1 MRPTTTLGAFT
12 FAAALAIP
20 ALGRANTVA
29 PPPVVKITAH
39 RFQFSPGQI
48 ILKKGETVRL
58 QLTSTDAV
66 HGFFARPLKI
76 DTDIRPER
84 LTMVTVTPT
93 TTGTFKVICDHYRG
107 IGHTTMKMTI
117 VVE

>member
-1 MRPTTTLGAFT
+1 MRPINPLGVLAFAT
-12 FAAALAIP
+12 ALAMP
-20 ALGRANTVA
+20 VLGRANTTA
-29 PPPVVKITAH
+29 QPPIVKIAVH
-39 RFQFSPGQI
+39 RFQFSPNQI

-58 QLTSTDAV
+58 ELTSTDTV

-84 LTMVTVTPT
+84 PTMVTVTPT
-93 TTGTFKVICDHYRG
+93 TTGTFKVICDHYCG
-107 IGHTTMKMTI
+107 IGHTFMKMTI